1 MEVEFGIK
9 SLIKQMILVLALTF
23 FLSLIITVMVG

>member
-1 MEVEFGIK
+1 LYEVVNRGMEVE

-23 FLSLIITVMVG
+23 FYH